1 MRCTSRYRK
10 TPPQFKAAVPPICIV
25 LGAALLAIAGRAG
38 AQASFAPTSVFVQAG
53 TTGNTRSLT
62 AGVTRDWA
70 RQWRLG
76 GGRVTG
82 YWEAS
87 VSEWSYL
94 AVEARRTAWLGQVG
108 LVPVFRYRP
117 NGGASP
123 WYFEAGVG
131 LTLTTSLYETDR
143 KRFSTSFNFGD
154 HLAVGRNF
162 GQRSEHELSLRLQH
176 FSNGG
181 IKHPNPGEDF
191 IQLRYAYRFL

>member
-1 MRCTSRYRK
+1 MHFPLSTML
-10 TPPQFKAAVPPICIV
+10 
-25 LGAALLAIAGRAG
+25 LGASLFTAVGRVD
-38 AQASFAPTSVFVQAG
+38 AQAAFAPTSAFLQAG
-53 TTGNTRSLT
+53 TTGNTHGFT
-62 AGVTRDWA
+62 AGVTWDWA
-70 RQWRLG
+70 REWSLA

-94 AVEARRTAWLGQVG
+94 AAEARRTAWLGQVG
-108 LVPVFRYRP
+108 LIPVFRYRP
-117 NGGASP
+117 AGGASH
-123 WYFEAGVG
+123 WFFEAGVG

-154 HLAVGRNF
+154 HIAVGRNF

-191 IQLRYAYRFL
+191 IQLRYAYLFF